1 MHIDSEIDVIGLVK
15 QAQRGDSAAMLL
27 LSEQVAEKLLPYIQ
41 GLTLDYNLSE
51 DILQET
57 LLELVKSLNKVKN
70 PESFWCWIYR
80 QALGKAQHHFRSHRR
95 QRSIVLRVATG
106 LLGQATHESLSGL
119 NYAMRKELSDVVL
132 KAMGALKLEYRNVLI
147 LRCYED
153 LSYAEIAETMNCKE
167 IYARVLFLRAKRSLR
182 KQLGYGGF
190 GKEYLLA
197 ALVLFRILIKPS
209 EATSTTVLFTAS
221 IVQVDAFAA
230 VISLLASK
238 FGLLVTSLVTLF
250 TVYATTRTVLYGIGA
265 LILSLYILFCL
276 WLATLYTR

>member
-1 MHIDSEIDVIGLVK
+1 MRTDSEIDVIVLVK
-15 QAQRGDSAAMLL
+15 QAQRGDSSAMSM
-27 LSEQVAEKLLPYIQ
+27 LSEQVAKKLLPYIQ
-41 GLTLDYNLSE
+41 GLTLNYDLSE

-80 QALGKAQHHFRSHRR
+80 QALGKAQHHFRGRRR
-95 QRSIVLRVATG
+95 QKSIVLRVATG
-106 LLGQATHESLSGL
+106 ILGQATHDSLSGL

-147 LRCYED
+147 LRCYEN
-153 LSYAEIAETMNCKE
+153 LSYSEIAQTMNCKE

-197 ALVLFRILIKPS
+197 ALVLFRILTKPS
-209 EATSTTVLFTAS
+209 EATSTTALVTANVLQ
-221 IVQVDAFAA
+221 IDAFAA

-238 FGLLVTSLVTLF
+238 FGLLITSLVTIF
-250 TVYATTRTVLYGIGA
+250 TVYATTQTVLYGIGA
-265 LILSLYILFCL
+265 LILSLYVLFCL
-276 WLATLYTR
+276 WLATLYSR